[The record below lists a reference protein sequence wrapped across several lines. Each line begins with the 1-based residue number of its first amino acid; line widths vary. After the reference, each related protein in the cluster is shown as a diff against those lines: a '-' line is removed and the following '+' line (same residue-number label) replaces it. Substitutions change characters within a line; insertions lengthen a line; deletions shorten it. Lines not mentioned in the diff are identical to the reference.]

1 MRRLNNV
8 VRMKRFIF
16 IISALLLVGAI
27 DVSAKPKK
35 LTKTITWELGKY
47 GTLSLKGYGAMPS
60 PKRPKNAVKEFPW
73 LKKVELIKRVD
84 IDNGITSIEDYAFYN
99 CKSLTSVTIP
109 NSVTSIEDCAFENC
123 TSLTRVTIP
132 DSVTKIGSY
141 AFEDCTSLT
150 SVNIPNSVT
159 SIGDYAFSGCT
170 SLTSITIPNSV
181 TSFGKSI
188 FLSCK
193 GELFIDCNIPITY
206 SLITKVTFG
215 NSVRKIGEHAIYGS
229 HNIKN
234 IIFGDNIQ
242 SIDHSA
248 FTIGNG
254 KDNRSG
260 TADDV
265 LYNGEITNLP
275 HFITAANCEKIGISL
290 SAYKRAVGPSCHD
303 YYMQAEEL
311 QPQEAVKLYIKGTNA
326 KEEPGELY
334 TRKDCYAAAGKCYI
348 ALKQNANALNIFKR
362 AKALGYDGFDSDIKS
377 MLKDKAQKTL
387 SNGDYDLA
395 LKYYF
400 EIDGDLYSVFDVPE
414 YFENKKDYQNA
425 IKYYRRIVAEMGN
438 GVVKRYAGWRIA
450 SLQFNYLQDYA
461 SAFEGFKL
469 YKTDHKDHK
478 DVYKVPEKYKA
489 MGDYANAIKYY
500 KKIYDEFNEERAAQQ
515 LIELYLKTGRYNE
528 AIEFYSPAARNGDKE
543 VQYKL
548 AQVYEK
554 AKNKN
559 MAIFWYK
566 KSAEQKYLAAEEA
579 LAKYGVYV
587 DNRPKTTQT
596 TSSANSS
603 SSKSNSHNHNHN
615 DVHIN
620 TYQPEYGYRDVWKPC
635 ISCGGSGRCSNC
647 NGTGQKLYGGTHKI
661 LSDCPVCHSGRCS
674 ICYGQGGHYEKEMYQ
689 IR

>member
-1 MRRLNNV
+1 
-8 VRMKRFIF
+8 MKRFIL

-27 DVSAKPKK
+27 DVSARPKR
-35 LTKTITWELGKY
+35 LTKTITWELDKN
-47 GTLSLKGYGAMPS
+47 GTLTIQGYGAMPS
-60 PKRPKNAVKEFPW
+60 QENWRKLPW
-73 LKKVELIKRVD
+73 FKWCDAIKRVV
-84 IDNGITSIEDYAFYN
+84 INPGITSIGSWTFIGYSNLTSITIPNSVTKIGSYAFCGGN
-99 CKSLTSVTIP
+99 LTSITIPDSVTSIESNAFVECKPTSVTIP
-109 NSVTSIEDCAFENC
+109 NSVTS
-123 TSLTRVTIP
+123 
-132 DSVTKIGSY
+132 
-141 AFEDCTSLT
+141 
-150 SVNIPNSVT
+150 
-159 SIGDYAFSGCT
+159 
-170 SLTSITIPNSV
+170 
-181 TSFGKSI
+181 FGRSI
-188 FLSCK
+188 FSSCK
-193 GELFIDCNIPITY
+193 GELFVECNIPDTSYFDAPFSY
-206 SLITKVTFG
+206 SDFTKVTFG
-215 NSVRKIGEHAIYGS
+215 NSVRKIGRYAFCSCSKIQ
-229 HNIKN
+229 NIT
-234 IIFGDNIQ
+234 FGDNIQ
-242 SIDHSA
+242 SIGHYA
-248 FTIGNG
+248 FTKGKG
-254 KDNRSG
+254 KDKMFG

-275 HFITAANCEKIGISL
+275 HFITAANCENIGISL

-311 QPQEAVKLYIKGTNA
+311 QPQEAIKLYIKGANA

-334 TRKDCYAAAGKCYI
+334 TRKDCYAAAGKCYLT
-348 ALKQNANALNIFKR
+348 LKQNANALNIFKR

-377 MLKDKAQKTL
+377 LEESMLKDKAQKAL
-387 SNGDYDLA
+387 SNGDYDMA
-395 LKYYF
+395 LKYYL
-400 EIDGDLYSVFDVPE
+400 EVGDRGSCCAVPE

-425 IKYYRRIVAEMGN
+425 IKYYRRVAEMCNN
-438 GVVKRYAGWRIA
+438 GVERYAVWKIA

-469 YKTDHKDHK
+469 YKTYHKDDK

-500 KKIYDEFNEERAAQQ
+500 KKIYDEFNESKAAQQ
-515 LIELYLKTGRYNE
+515 LIELYLETGRYND
-528 AIEFYSPAARNGDKE
+528 AIEWYTPAARNGDKE

-603 SSKSNSHNHNHN
+603 QNKSNSHNHSHN

-635 ISCGGSGRCSNC
+635 TSCGGSGRCSNC

-661 LSDCPVCHSGRCS
+661 LSDCPVCHGGRCS

>member
-1 MRRLNNV
+1 M
-8 VRMKRFIF
+8 
-16 IISALLLVGAI
+16 
-27 DVSAKPKK
+27 
-35 LTKTITWELGKY
+35 
-47 GTLSLKGYGAMPS
+47 
-60 PKRPKNAVKEFPW
+60 
-73 LKKVELIKRVD
+73 
-84 IDNGITSIEDYAFYN
+84 FY
-99 CKSLTSVTIP
+99 
-109 NSVTSIEDCAFENC
+109 EC
-123 TSLTRVTIP
+123 T
-132 DSVTKIGSY
+132 
-141 AFEDCTSLT
+141 
-150 SVNIPNSVT
+150 
-159 SIGDYAFSGCT
+159 
-170 SLTSITIPNSV
+170 
-181 TSFGKSI
+181 
-188 FLSCK
+188 
-193 GELFIDCNIPITY
+193 GELFVNCNIPSAITDSY
-206 SLITKVTFG
+206 SYSYLYRIVGGPFIRSDFTKVTFG
-215 NSVRKIGEHAIYGS
+215 NSVNKIGSHAFTYCGK
-229 HNIKN
+229 IKN

-242 SIDHSA
+242 SISHYA
-248 FTIGNG
+248 FTVGSG
-254 KDNRSG
+254 EDNQFG

-311 QPQEAVKLYIKGTNA
+311 QPKESIKLYIKGINA
-326 KEEPGELY
+326 KEEPGEQY

-377 MLKDKAQKTL
+377 LEESMLKDKAQKAL

-500 KKIYDEFNEERAAQQ
+500 KMIYDEFNEERAAQQ
-515 LIELYLKTGRYNE
+515 LIELYLETGRYSE
-528 AIEFYSPAARNGDKE
+528 AIEWYTPAARNGDKE

-554 AKNKN
+554 SKNKN

-635 ISCGGSGRCSNC
+635 TSCGGSGRCSNC